1 MIPAKALPKE
11 SSKGIPFDILRAYGI
26 GDDII
31 DIWKHSYGEFLLPIQ
46 EKAIVRHNVLGGR
59 NVIIFAPT
67 SSGKTLVGEIVSVHY
82 AMAKKRALYL
92 VPMKALAEE
101 KYHHFR
107 EIYGELGIKTIISTH
122 DRKEYDQ
129 DLERKEFHVAVVV
142 FEKLNALL
150 VKNPNLLEGIG
161 LVVIDEL
168 QMMGDETRG
177 PGLELL
183 LTKILLSPFRPQLLG
198 LSAVLGDAEDLAR
211 WLKAELLIETR
222 RPVELRKGILSR
234 GIFSYLEHNSGTE
247 GDEEWPLPKGDE
259 EEFSSLH
266 AARYLAETHGEQ
278 SIVFLADKL
287 ATEALG
293 EKLKDMVD
301 FSPATSAMEELK
313 SFEDSFSKDL
323 LLSLIS
329 KGIAIHNADLSW
341 EERDLVERYFRRGEI
356 KILFSTSTLAMG
368 INLPARNVFIP
379 EKKWNTPRTGN
390 QLAMAD
396 ITKAE
401 HENMGGR
408 AGRLGFVDEFGRA
421 ILVTSSPFQKKALYD
436 YYVKGGFEKLRPALK
451 DEELDL
457 YCLNLVAS
465 GLCSNEEAIQKFLLS
480 TFTGVSCW
488 NGASGRD
495 LGEVFSARIRQIVD
509 KCLSWGL
516 LKRDVQERL
525 QATERGKVTAQMGI
539 SVDTCLNLL
548 KWMDLCDPLRV
559 SELEV
564 LVAAA
569 LTADARE
576 IHVPLRRG
584 EFRQSK
590 YRNIFHKEVQNLGE
604 SDKVLFKSILGP
616 SHRPLFE
623 QERAV
628 KKALILYQWISSIAT
643 REIEEVHG
651 LFSGAIKKMGEE
663 FSWLIEAISTLAKA
677 EGWPEQVIKKMDL
690 LGEQLSFG
698 VGPKGLELAKL
709 RIRGLGRGY
718 ISRLVHNGY
727 DSPKALSQLSVDE
740 LEKLV
745 PPDLARRVAKKV
757 SPGPKPDLETHSVK
771 NASLKSIQ
779 REIQDSVNKAILVV
793 DQRHPGTVEYRGKT
807 VKVTSKQFWLLA
819 ALAES
824 PGKCVPYNAIYEKV
838 WGGDVMVEMQQISY
852 HKAQLLKKIQK
863 VAPKSEIKALI
874 TPVSGEGMVLNLRPE
889 EIAAGRN

>member
-31 DIWKHSYGEFLLPIQ
+31 DIWKQSYGEFLLPIQ

-107 EIYGELGIKTIISTH
+107 EMYGELGIKTIISKH
-122 DRKEYDQ
+122 DRKEYDR
-129 DLERKEFHVAVVV
+129 DLERQEFHIDVVV

-150 VKNPNLLEGIG
+150 VKNPTLLEGIG

-177 PGLELL
+177 AGLELL
-183 LTKILLSPFRPQLLG
+183 LTKILLSPFRPQILG

-234 GIFSYLEHNSGTE
+234 GVFSYLEHNSGTE
-247 GDEEWPLPKGDE
+247 GEEEWPLPKGDE

-266 AARYLAETHGEQ
+266 AARYLAETHSEQ
-278 SIVFLADKL
+278 SIIFLADKL

-301 FSPATSAMEELK
+301 FSSATSAMEELK

-323 LLSLIS
+323 LLSLLS

-368 INLPARNVFIP
+368 INLPAKNVFIP

-509 KCLSWGL
+509 KCLTWWL
-516 LKRDVQERL
+516 LKRDIQERL

-569 LTADARE
+569 VTADARE

-590 YRNIFHKEVQNLGE
+590 YRNIFHKEVQNLAEG
-604 SDKVLFKSILGP
+604 DKVLFKSILGP

-628 KKALILYQWISSIAT
+628 KKALILYQWISSIPT
-643 REIEEVHG
+643 REIEEAHG
-651 LFSGAIKKMGEE
+651 LFLGAIKKMGEE

-690 LGEQLSFG
+690 LGERLSFG

-709 RIRGLGRGY
+709 RIRGLGRGF
-718 ISRLVHNGY
+718 ISRLVQDGY

-745 PPDLARRVAKKV
+745 PPDLARRVAKKL

-771 NASLKSIQ
+771 NVSPKSIQ

-824 PGKCVPYNAIYEKV
+824 PGKCVSYNAIYAKD

-863 VAPKSEIKALI
+863 AAPKSEVKSLI

-889 EIAAGRN
+889 EIARARD

>member
-1 MIPAKALPKE
+1 MIPAKALAKE
-11 SSKGIPFDILRAYGI
+11 SSRGIPFDILRAYNI
-26 GDDII
+26 GNNII
-31 DIWKHSYGEFLLPIQ
+31 EIWKASYGEFLLPIQ

-92 VPMKALAEE
+92 APMKALAEE

-107 EIYGELGIKTIISTH
+107 EMYGELGIKTIISTH

-129 DLERKEFHVAVVV
+129 DLERKEFHIAVVV

-150 VKNPNLLEGIG
+150 VKNPSLLEGIG

-168 QMMGDETRG
+168 QMMGDENRG
-177 PGLELL
+177 AGLELL

-234 GIFSYLEHNSGTE
+234 GVFSYLEHNSGTE
-247 GDEEWPLPKGDE
+247 GEEEWPLPNGDE
-259 EEFSSLH
+259 EEPSSLH
-266 AARYLAETHGEQ
+266 AARYLAETRDEQ
-278 SIVFLADKL
+278 SIIFLPDKL

-293 EKLKDMVD
+293 ERLKDMVD
-301 FSPATSAMEELK
+301 FPPATSAMEELK

-323 LLSLIS
+323 LLSLLS

-408 AGRLGFVDEFGRA
+408 AGRLGLVNEFGRA

-465 GLCSNEEAIQKFLLS
+465 GICSNEEAIQKFLLS
-480 TFTGVSCW
+480 TYTGVSCW

-495 LGEVFSARIRQIVD
+495 FGEVFSARIRQIID

-516 LKRDVQERL
+516 LKRDIQERL

-604 SDKVLFKSILGP
+604 GDKVLFKSILGP

-623 QERAV
+623 QERAL
-628 KKALILYQWISSIAT
+628 KKALILYQWISSTST
-643 REIEEVHG
+643 REIEGAHNV
-651 LFSGAIKKMGEE
+651 FSGAIKKMGEE

-698 VGPKGLELAKL
+698 VDPKGLELAKL

-718 ISRLVHNGY
+718 ISRLVQNGY
-727 DSPKALSQLSVDE
+727 DSLRALVELSPEE
-740 LEKLV
+740 LEKFLPKDV
-745 PPDLARRVAKKV
+745 AQKVMKQGSRRGN
-757 SPGPKPDLETHSVK
+757 SPADNRAAGDDKTKQSLQQATKPTS
-771 NASLKSIQ
+771 
-779 REIQDSVNKAILVV
+779 RTILVV
-793 DQRHPGTVEYRGKT
+793 DRKHPGTVEYRGKT
-807 VKVTSKQFWLLA
+807 VKLTSKQFWLLS

-852 HKAQLLKKIQK
+852 HKAQLLKKIQR
-863 VAPKSEIKALI
+863 VAPKSEIQALI

-889 EIAAGRN
+889 EIATGRN